1 MSQPVPPS
9 CPPLGAPVFIDRP
22 GDAPRAAGAYLL
34 VLDLT
39 RPCRV
44 ESARFGAARLA
55 PGRYLYAGSAHGPG
69 GLRAR
74 ILRHARRDKTPHWHV
89 DRLTRRARLTSVLIW
104 PGGGECALAAA
115 ALRIAGAHCPIP
127 GFGASDCPRCASHLI
142 ALPAGAPLP
151 DAAAFL
157 DGC

>member
-1 MSQPVPPS
+1 MRTSGPIFIPP
-9 CPPLGAPVFIDRP
+9 GFIARP
-22 GDAPRAAGAYLL
+22 EDAPRAPGAYLL

-55 PGRYLYAGSAHGPG
+55 PGRYLYAGSARGPG

-74 ILRHARRDKTPHWHV
+74 ILRHARRDKALHWHV
-89 DRLTRRARLTSVLIW
+89 DRLTRRARLVSALIW
-104 PGGGECALAAA
+104 SEGGECALAEA

-142 ALPAGAPLP
+142 ALPAAMPLP
-151 DAAAFL
+151 GPEFFASERL
-157 DGC
+157 

>member
-1 MSQPVPPS
+1 MRGPGPTIILP
-9 CPPLGAPVFIDRP
+9 GFIERP
-22 GDAPRAAGAYLL
+22 TDAPRAPGAYLL

-55 PGRYLYAGSAHGPG
+55 PGRYLYAGSARGPG

-74 ILRHARRDKTPHWHV
+74 ILRHARRDKNPHWHV
-89 DRLTRRARLTSVLIW
+89 DRLTRRARLAAVLIW
-104 PGGGECALAAA
+104 PEGGECALAQA

-127 GFGASDCPRCASHLI
+127 GFGASDCPRCVSHLV
-142 ALPAGAPLP
+142 ALPAATPLP
-151 DAAAFL
+151 GPAFFSTR
-157 DGC
+157 